1 MPVKKAAV
9 FMILFLLCTLLP
21 AAAQETTGTILG
33 TVTDSSGAVVPGAT
47 SLIANTDKNAVLR
60 KVTSGKDGSFTA
72 PLLPIGH
79 YSVTVEAQG
88 FRSFTKSNLELN
100 IRDQYRV
107 DATLAPG
114 SVTENVTVE
123 ADALQVDTESATAT
137 GLINGTQIRELS
149 LSQRNYEELVALTPG
164 VSSGVSDNIF
174 VGVETPGGGATKS
187 IFPSTATDSPK
198 ITGPLTAQQR

>member
-21 AAAQETTGTILG
+21 VAAQETTGTILG

-47 SLIANTDKNAVLR
+47 ISIANTDKNAVLR

-88 FRSFTKSNLELN
+88 FRSFTKRYQSVQRN
-100 IRDQYRV
+100 IWPGAGHAQSAYRAV
-107 DATLAPG
+107 RFEVEFLAPG
-114 SVTENVTVE
+114 EKTRSV
-123 ADALQVDTESATAT
+123 A
-137 GLINGTQIRELS
+137 
-149 LSQRNYEELVALTPG
+149 
-164 VSSGVSDNIF
+164 
-174 VGVETPGGGATKS
+174 
-187 IFPSTATDSPK
+187 
-198 ITGPLTAQQR
+198 